1 MKMYSDNALSKEQI
15 EQMVSDAKSEMTKIL
30 FDNQEHLLKKLNRQK
45 ILTDITMAFAVSAVV
60 ISVLAGIF

>member
-1 MKMYSDNALSKEQI
+1 MKMYSDNALTKEQV
-15 EQMVSDAKSEMTKIL
+15 EEMINQVKTEMSKIL

-60 ISVLAGIF
+60 ISVLFKFF